1 MYYSF
6 FLIYLAFGFA
16 ITLCIFLWAVKNGQ
30 FRDQERARYIPLQ
43 EEPGGAPMEV
53 SRFSRYQSYGV
64 FAFFLTILMASTA
77 VVIFALL

>member
-16 ITLCIFLWAVKNGQ
+16 ITFSIFLWALTNGQ

-43 EEPGGAPMEV
+43 EEAEKAPLEV
-53 SRFSRYQSYGV
+53 SRFSRYQSYGL
-64 FAFFLTILMASTA
+64 FAFLLTGLVASVA
-77 VVIFALL
+77 VLLSALW

>member
-6 FLIYLAFGFA
+6 FLIYLAFGFT

-43 EEPGGAPMEV
+43 EEPDRAPIEV
-53 SRFSRYQSYGV
+53 SRFSRYQSYGL
-64 FAFFLTILMASTA
+64 FAFLLTGLMASSA
-77 VVIFALL
+77 VLIFALL